1 MTNLRGPSSPLA
13 FLGARVVD
21 IVPVTTTTGNV
32 PVVFGAFS
40 YDGALTITVVA
51 DPDACP
57 EVDAVI
63 DDLRAE
69 LDAVRSPR
77 DPAPIDPGQ
86 AGPGRGP

>member
-1 MTNLRGPSSPLA
+1 MRLSNKCANVKR
-13 FLGARVVD
+13 
-21 IVPVTTTTGNV
+21 IVALTGLTTTTPGNV

-57 EVDAVI
+57 EVDAVA

-69 LDAVRSPR
+69 LDAIRSPR
-77 DPAPIDPGQ
+77 APAPIDPGP